1 MNNRTDPLISV
12 IVPVYNVAP
21 YVEACLSSIV
31 SQSYENLEILVVDDA
46 STDGS
51 YDICQKYHNADSRIR
66 LMQHNKN
73 LGLSAA
79 RNTALEVAKGDYIV
93 FVDSDDTIDKNMYSA
108 MCSAAQKNEADIVVC
123 GYYYIDENGKITSSS
138 SLREINITL
147 RGIEKIKYNIS
158 TSNNCV
164 WNKLYK
170 RSVFETVRFP
180 LGKTFEDIFIM
191 HRLFDNANQ
200 VYLIPERLYNYR
212 QRKTGITLR
221 PFSNTNLDI
230 VEAYL
235 ERYTYVTSKYP
246 DSDILIKDAGRHLID
261 NFLYCFMR
269 AFEENKMEMY
279 SNELKSAADLIRN
292 IDRSKFELPPE
303 TENTVSLILKDF
315 RLYILAMKLQKTS
328 IC

>member
-1 MNNRTDPLISV
+1 MNNRTNPLISV

-21 YVEACLSSIV
+21 YVEACLNNII
-31 SQSYENLEILVVDDA
+31 SQSYKNLEILVVDDA

-51 YDICQKYHNADSRIR
+51 YDICKKFAVVDSRIKF
-66 LMQHNKN
+66 MQHNEN

-93 FVDSDDTIDKNMYSA
+93 FVDSDDTIDKNMYST
-108 MCSAAQKNEADIVVC
+108 MYSAVLKTEADIILC
-123 GYYYIDENGKITSSS
+123 GYHCIDENGQITTSCSPTDKGG
-138 SLREINITL
+138 LL

-158 TSNNCV
+158 TSDNCV

-170 RSVFETVRFP
+170 RSIFDNVRFP

-191 HRLFDNANQ
+191 HRLFDNANE
-200 VYLIPERLYNYR
+200 VYLIPEKLYNYR

-235 ERYTYVTSKYP
+235 ERYKYILSEYP
-246 DSDILIKDAGRHLID
+246 DSNILLRDAGQHLID
-261 NFLYCFMR
+261 NFLYCFKR
-269 AFEENKMEMY
+269 AFKENKMEVY
-279 SNELKSAADLIRN
+279 ANELKQTADSIRN
-292 IDRSKFELPPE
+292 IDRSKFDLSPK
-303 TENTVSLILKDF
+303 TENTVNLILKDF
-315 RLYILAMKLQKTS
+315 RLYILAMKLQKTT
-328 IC
+328 

>member
-31 SQSYENLEILVVDDA
+31 SQSYDNLEILVVDDA

-51 YDICQKYHNADSRIR
+51 YDICQKYYKSDSRVR
-66 LMQHNKN
+66 LMHHNKN

-79 RNTALEVAKGDYIV
+79 RNTALEVAKGDYI
-93 FVDSDDTIDKNMYSA
+93 
-108 MCSAAQKNEADIVVC
+108 VC

-235 ERYTYVTSKYP
+235 ERYTYITSEYP
-246 DSDILIKDAGRHLID
+246 DSDILIKDAGRHLVD